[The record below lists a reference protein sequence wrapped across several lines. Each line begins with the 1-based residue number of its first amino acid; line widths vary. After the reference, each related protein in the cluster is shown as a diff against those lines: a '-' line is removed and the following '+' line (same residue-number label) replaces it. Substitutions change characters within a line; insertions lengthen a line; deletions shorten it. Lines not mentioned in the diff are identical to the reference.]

1 MSATFSN
8 EDKARLAELAQLM
21 VNDSISDDEF
31 AELGKL
37 RVAQKK
43 ASADRQAAIA
53 QTKQNVEALNILVTE
68 LYSAKEIQDAMG
80 GKPATKKASSGGTR
94 TRTPKTGLT
103 LFSVQPPNAKG
114 AASTIMKGQSFP
126 VTFGAKFEWLKRQPG
141 DLHDNLMKLADKSPD
156 AQAHLKSA
164 EGKAEVKKWV
174 EWMKGQTFTA
184 PAAKKT
190 AKA

>member
-1 MSATFSN
+1 MSATFST
-8 EDKARLAELAQLM
+8 EDKDRLAELAQLM

-31 AELGKL
+31 AELGRL

-53 QTKQNVEALNILVTE
+53 QTKQNVDALKILVTE

-80 GKPATKKASSGGTR
+80 SKPAGKKASSGGTR

-103 LFSVQPPNAKG
+103 LFSVQPPKAKG
-114 AASTIMKGQSFP
+114 AASTIMKGQAFP
-126 VTFGAKFEWLKRQPG
+126 ISFGAKFEWLKRQSG
-141 DLHDNLMKLADKSPD
+141 DLHDNLMKLADKSAE

-174 EWMKGQTFTA
+174 DWMKGQTFTA
-184 PAAKKT
+184 VPAKKT